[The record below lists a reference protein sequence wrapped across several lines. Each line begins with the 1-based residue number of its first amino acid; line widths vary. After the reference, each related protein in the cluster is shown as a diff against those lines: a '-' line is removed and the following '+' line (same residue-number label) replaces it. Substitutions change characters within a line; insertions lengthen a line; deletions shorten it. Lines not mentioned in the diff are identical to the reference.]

1 MHVHASWKQLA
12 LSAVSKPVEI
22 HCCDQLAVRRG
33 IEPKL
38 FTHSR
43 LTERELGGK
52 ETGLGVEAGLSKRD
66 HVQLRV
72 GGGRILLGNT
82 MNATSSL

>member
-1 MHVHASWKQLA
+1 MLACQRIHLYKTSLCISQAISLDYGALCMCTQTGSSSRCQLSPA
-12 LSAVSKPVEI
+12 VEI

-52 ETGLGVEAGLSKRD
+52 ET
-66 HVQLRV
+66 
-72 GGGRILLGNT
+72 T
-82 MNATSSL
+82 